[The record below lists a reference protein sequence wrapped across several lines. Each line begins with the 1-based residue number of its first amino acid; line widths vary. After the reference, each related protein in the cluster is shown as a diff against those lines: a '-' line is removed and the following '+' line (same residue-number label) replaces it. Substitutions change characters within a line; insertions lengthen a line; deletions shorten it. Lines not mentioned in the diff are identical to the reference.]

1 MALFKL
7 RFPGQKAASDSTV
20 GTGPTDSVEA
30 LRQRAKHRLIGA
42 VVLVAI
48 GVVGFPLL
56 FDTQPR
62 PVAVDIPIDIPD
74 KAKTKP
80 LAIPASSATSP
91 GNGRVAASA
100 SLAPREQVI
109 SEKNEPKQP
118 QAIVKPEVSAIKKE
132 AALAPRVG
140 TPEPKVET
148 RAKPDEA
155 ALARADEAARTRA
168 AEAARAR
175 ALLEGADKAPTESR
189 FVVQIGAFADQTKAR
204 ETRLRVEAAGLK
216 TYTHVAETPDGRRIR
231 VRVGPYPT
239 RAEADKAAKKIK
251 SLNLPAA
258 ILTL

>member
-1 MALFKL
+1 MALFKF
-7 RFPGQKAASDSTV
+7 RFPGQKANSDAKV

-80 LAIPASSATSP
+80 LAIPASSATTP

-118 QAIVKPEVSAIKKE
+118 KALVKPEVAAIKKE
-132 AALAPRVG
+132 AASAPRVAP
-140 TPEPKVET
+140 PEPKVEA

-155 ALARADEAARTRA
+155 ARADEAARTRA

-175 ALLEGADKAPTESR
+175 ALLEGADKAPADSR

-204 ETRLRVEAAGLK
+204 ETRLRLEAAGLK
-216 TYTHVAETPDGRRIR
+216 TYTHVAETPEGRRIR

>member
-7 RFPGQKAASDSTV
+7 RLPGQKAPRDATV
-20 GTGPTDSVEA
+20 GVGPTDSVEV

-42 VVLVAI
+42 VVLVAV

-74 KAKTKP
+74 KAKAKP
-80 LAIPASSATSP
+80 LAIPASAATNP

-109 SEKNEPKQP
+109 SEKIEQNKP
-118 QAIVKPEVSAIKKE
+118 QALVKPEFPAIKKE
-132 AALAPRVG
+132 AASVPRVVA
-140 TPEPKVET
+140 PETKTEV
-148 RAKPDEA
+148 RAKPD
-155 ALARADEAARTRA
+155 
-168 AEAARAR
+168 EAARAR
-175 ALLEGADKAPTESR
+175 ALLEGADKASAESR

-216 TYTHVAETPDGRRIR
+216 TYTHVAETPEGRRIR

-251 SLNLPAA
+251 ALNLPAA

>member
-42 VVLVAI
+42 VVLVAV

-80 LAIPASSATSP
+80 LAIPASSATTP

-118 QAIVKPEVSAIKKE
+118 QAPVKPEVAAIKKE
-132 AALAPRVG
+132 LASAPRVAP
-140 TPEPKVET
+140 PEPKPEV

-155 ALARADEAARTRA
+155 ARARAD
-168 AEAARAR
+168 EAARAR
-175 ALLEGADKAPTESR
+175 ALLEGGDKAPADSR

-216 TYTHVAETPDGRRIR
+216 TYTHVAETPEGRRIR

>member
-7 RFPGQKAASDSTV
+7 RSPGQKANSDATV
-20 GTGPTDSVEA
+20 GAGPTDSVEA

-62 PVAVDIPIDIPD
+62 PVAVDIPINIPD

-80 LAIPASSATSP
+80 LAIPASSAAESGT
-91 GNGRVAASA
+91 GRVAASA

-109 SEKNEPKQP
+109 SEKIESNKP
-118 QAIVKPEVSAIKKE
+118 QALVKPEAPAPKKE
-132 AALAPRVG
+132 AISAPRV
-140 TPEPKVET
+140 TAPEPKAEART
-148 RAKPDEA
+148 KPDEA
-155 ALARADEAARTRA
+155 ARARAD
-168 AEAARAR
+168 EAARAR
-175 ALLEGADKAPTESR
+175 ALLEGADKAPAESR

-216 TYTHVAETPDGRRIR
+216 TYTHVAETPEGRRIR

-251 SLNLPAA
+251 TLNLPAA

>member
-7 RFPGQKAASDSTV
+7 RFPGQKANSDATV

-74 KAKTKP
+74 KAKAKP
-80 LAIPASSATSP
+80 LAIPASSATTP

-118 QAIVKPEVSAIKKE
+118 QALVKPEVAAIKKE
-132 AALAPRVG
+132 VASAPRVVA
-140 TPEPKVET
+140 PEPKPEV

-155 ALARADEAARTRA
+155 ARARAD
-168 AEAARAR
+168 EAARAR
-175 ALLEGADKAPTESR
+175 ALLEGADKAPADSR

-216 TYTHVAETPDGRRIR
+216 TYTHVAETPEGRRIR